1 MRRRSRPRCLAVP
14 DDAIVITAAARPRGM
29 VRDTPLDSPSEA
41 TGADAAR
48 AALDRAVESVTTI
61 DAGLNAT
68 YRVDLAGGD
77 RFVMKVATFAA
88 NEDALP
94 EVRVLHR
101 LDRDSPV
108 PVPSVEAVSTAG
120 DGPLDPVWYLM
131 EYCDGRTDVHARTLA
146 PDTHERVVAEAG
158 RHLAG
163 IHSLAV
169 GERVGRLRAVDGGLR
184 VTDPYENWRAEFRE
198 WWQIQVDRLRG
209 EFVTADPD
217 ARFADC
223 APAVADAFAQFPA
236 DDAAPVLLHGDFRPA
251 NLVLAPPGDRPAVR
265 AVIDVGTDVGDG
277 LLDLALAETALADVP
292 VADPGRAADLRTAFR
307 DAYRDHRDVDA
318 AAFERRYPFYRLYAL
333 AKYMGAFG
341 YFEQFAPGS
350 PDAVADRW
358 RAALDERLAA
368 VRAAGE

>member
-1 MRRRSRPRCLAVP
+1 
-14 DDAIVITAAARPRGM
+14 M
-29 VRDTPLDSPSEA
+29 VRDAPLDPPSEA
-41 TGADAAR
+41 AAADAAR
-48 AALDRAVESVTTI
+48 AVLDRAVAAAASI
-61 DAGLNAT
+61 DPGLNAT
-68 YRVDLAGGD
+68 YRVDLADGD
-77 RFVMKVATFAA
+77 RLVMKVATFAA
-88 NEDALP
+88 NNDALA
-94 EVRVLHR
+94 EARVLDR
-101 LDRDSPV
+101 LDRDALV
-108 PVPSVEAVSTAG
+108 PVPRVEAVSPAG
-120 DGPLDPVWYLM
+120 DGPLDPVSYLM

-146 PDTHERVVAEAG
+146 PETHERVVAEAG

-184 VTDPYENWRAEFRE
+184 VTDPDEHWRAAFRE
-198 WWQIQVDRLRG
+198 WWEIQVDRLRG

-251 NLVLAPPGDRPAVR
+251 NLVLAPPGDRPTVR

-292 VADPGRAADLRTAFR
+292 VADPGRAADLRTALR

-333 AKYMGAFG
+333 AKYMGAFE
-341 YFEQFAPGS
+341 YFEQFALGS

-358 RAALDERLAA
+358 RAALNDLLDAAAA
-368 VRAAGE
+368 VGE

>member
-1 MRRRSRPRCLAVP
+1 
-14 DDAIVITAAARPRGM
+14 M
-29 VRDTPLDSPSEA
+29 VRDAPLDPPSEA
-41 TGADAAR
+41 AAADAAR
-48 AALDRAVESVTTI
+48 AVLDRAVAAAAII
-61 DAGLNAT
+61 DPGLNAT
-68 YRVDLAGGD
+68 YRVALADGD
-77 RFVMKVATFAA
+77 SLVMKVATFAA
-88 NEDALP
+88 NDDALA
-94 EVRVLHR
+94 EARVLDR

-108 PVPSVEAVSTAG
+108 PVPGVEAVSPAG
-120 DGPLDPVWYLM
+120 DGLLDPVSYLM

-146 PDTHERVVAEAG
+146 PETHERVVAEAG

-184 VTDPYENWRAEFRE
+184 VTDPYEHWRAEFRE
-198 WWQIQVDRLRG
+198 WWEIQVDRLRG

-292 VADPGRAADLRTAFR
+292 VDDPDRAANLRTALR
-307 DAYRDHRDVDA
+307 DAYRDHRVVDA

-333 AKYMGAFG
+333 AKYMGAFE

-358 RAALDERLAA
+358 RAALDDRLDAAAA
-368 VRAAGE
+368 VGE